1 MPRQAKPSSAT
12 NSTGKIPYSRF
23 QDALLALQDKW
34 EEEGLVYYPPL
45 DSASWKVL
53 DWREYIEREIQPI
66 WERQSLEAQKRV
78 CNYVEKQRNLRADIF
93 SAEFVSLTPPPES
106 RISLQ

>member
-53 DWREYIEREIQPI
+53 DWREYIE
-66 WERQSLEAQKRV
+66 KRV